1 MIKTY
6 FKELLLIL
14 LIAVIITYGW
24 QGLELIMYGEVQ
36 PREVDNI
43 IATILLWS
51 IYLNIKCI
59 SILRSIKSLIER
71 YLGH

>member
-14 LIAVIITYGW
+14 LITLIITYGW
-24 QGLELIMYGEVQ
+24 QGLELIMYGEDQ

-43 IATILLWS
+43 IASILLWA
-51 IYLNIKCI
+51 IYINIKCI
-59 SILRSIKSLIER
+59 RKVRNIRKIIDK
-71 YLGH
+71 YLK

>member
-14 LIAVIITYGW
+14 LITLIITYGW

-43 IATILLWS
+43 IASILLWS
-51 IYLNIKCI
+51 IYINIKCI
-59 SILRSIKSLIER
+59 RKVRNIRKIIDK
-71 YLGH
+71 YLK